1 MFVDSLYINKE
12 LLAKTPVLRCTK
24 KLRHKPQSN
33 TSRHRLQLSITSLW
47 L

>member
-24 KLRHKPQSN
+24 KIKTQATIKHKQ
-33 TSRHRLQLSITSLW
+33 T
-47 L
+47 